1 MSEESAKSKEI
12 KSGDF
17 LSDVE
22 ITIFLRSSGT
32 DYRNLK
38 KLMNAIMASSTS
50 LLDTKVVTLFLEE
63 KVTQQ
68 PGKNLICLTSK
79 LYVE

>member
-1 MSEESAKSKEI
+1 MSEESSKSKEI

-32 DYRNLK
+32 DYSSLK
-38 KLMNAIMASSTS
+38 KLMNAILASSTS
-50 LLDTKVVTLFLEE
+50 LLDTKVVTIFLEE
-63 KVTQQ
+63 KVTSQ
-68 PGKNLICLTSK
+68 PGKRLLSFTTK